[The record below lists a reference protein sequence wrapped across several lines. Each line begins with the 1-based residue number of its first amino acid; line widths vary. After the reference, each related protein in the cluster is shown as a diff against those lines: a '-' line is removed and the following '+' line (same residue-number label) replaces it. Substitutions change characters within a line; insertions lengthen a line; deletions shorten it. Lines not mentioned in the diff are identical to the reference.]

1 MEKGVDRLLPL
12 LLVLSSPP
20 SSPSPCAAP
29 SSVFRCF
36 VRTPPKDNQAVG
48 RCREVVG
55 TSISTAAWTLEVSPA
70 EQGSGSN
77 GAALAGQTLQTPKVH
92 KKCYLV
98 PPYLSL
104 SYYYC
109 SHSICHLT
117 MCSAYASHTIYKCT
131 TRVTRI
137 QWLKTYRF
145 LKQNKSSVHPFATY
159 RSDREYSHI
168 LGSRANIKHI
178 LHSWPQGE
186 WYLLASRSGDVEF
199 MYVVSWNYCIITPGM
214 NSLLLGGA
222 FVSYFSE
229 MCQAGETSTP
239 VLHNN
244 VATHFR
250 KLIPPGAEM

>member
-1 MEKGVDRLLPL
+1 MGGRHAGAIPLYFVTIFNILSQFTKHRKTKSDVCIRWYMEKGVDRLLPL

-137 QWLKTYRF
+137 Q
-145 LKQNKSSVHPFATY
+145 
-159 RSDREYSHI
+159 
-168 LGSRANIKHI
+168 
-178 LHSWPQGE
+178 
-186 WYLLASRSGDVEF
+186 
-199 MYVVSWNYCIITPGM
+199 
-214 NSLLLGGA
+214 
-222 FVSYFSE
+222 
-229 MCQAGETSTP
+229 
-239 VLHNN
+239 
-244 VATHFR
+244 
-250 KLIPPGAEM
+250 